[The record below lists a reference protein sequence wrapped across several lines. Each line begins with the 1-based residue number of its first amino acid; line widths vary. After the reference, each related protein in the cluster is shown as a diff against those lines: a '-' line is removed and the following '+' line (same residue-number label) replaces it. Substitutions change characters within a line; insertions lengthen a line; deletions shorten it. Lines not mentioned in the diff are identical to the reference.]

1 MVGSPSFKGLVVNVK
16 EVLVRGAL
24 MVKESVNIRIKFT
37 DFKLLVLSLSPTI
50 LSIIY
55 HLEKRSLTLL
65 RITFL
70 FWTYRSTVH
79 SLPNH
84 KKDGLIKVEGK
95 SCAMY

>member
-37 DFKLLVLSLSPTI
+37 V
-50 LSIIY
+50 
-55 HLEKRSLTLL
+55 L